1 MFPWIGRSDRKSKY
15 VDKKDEILRVTLV
28 FRGIFCILW
37 KEQGLSQ
44 EDGFSGLRSLSLCM
58 STSKKYLHQSAI
70 VYLES
75 LSSLT
80 ECRSRFAGTLP
91 IRPPEMESTEEIL
104 GLINFALGDVS
115 KLFTLLT

>member
-1 MFPWIGRSDRKSKY
+1 MFPWSGRLDRKSKY
-15 VDKKDEILRVTLV
+15 VDKQGEILWETLV

-44 EDGFSGLRSLSLCM
+44 EGGFSGLRSLSLCM
-58 STSKKYLHQSAI
+58 STSKKYLHQSVI

-80 ECRSRFAGTLP
+80 ECRSGFAGNLP
-91 IRPPEMESTEEIL
+91 ARAPEMESTEEIL
-104 GLINFALGDVS
+104 GLINFATGFRFL
-115 KLFTLLT
+115 